1 MAGFVALL
9 LMFSVLSGHSLL
21 SLIRVAK
28 SQNDAADAARTLD
41 LAGEIRTVAAEMSG
55 VERELRMA
63 YATGQPAAA
72 NGIRSTHEFMFSRF
86 DRAAIAIF
94 KLFDTAEERVPGNR

>member
-1 MAGFVALL
+1 MEQELVAGFAAIL

-28 SQNDAADAARTLD
+28 AQDDAADAARTLD
-41 LAGEIRTVAAEMSG
+41 LAGEIRTVVAEMSG

-72 NGIRSTHEFMFSRF
+72 YGIRGTHEFMFSRF
-86 DRAAIAIF
+86 DSAAKAIF
-94 KLFDTAEERVPGNR
+94 K